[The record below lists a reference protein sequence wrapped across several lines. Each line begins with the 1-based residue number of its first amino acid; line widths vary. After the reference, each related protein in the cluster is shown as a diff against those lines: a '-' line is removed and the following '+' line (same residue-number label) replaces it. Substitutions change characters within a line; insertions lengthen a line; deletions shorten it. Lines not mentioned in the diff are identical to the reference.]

1 MLNKYAQL
9 IINEYSV
16 TDKDMSIKVSQ
27 GSGVCVQAMDYSST
41 NKVVLALT
49 HIQDVVVKLINDFI

>member
-27 GSGVCVQAMDYSST
+27 GSKVSVQGNGLQFY
-41 NKVVLALT
+41 
-49 HIQDVVVKLINDFI
+49 

>member
-27 GSGVCVQAMDYSST
+27 GSGVCVQAMDCQFY
-41 NKVVLALT
+41 
-49 HIQDVVVKLINDFI
+49 